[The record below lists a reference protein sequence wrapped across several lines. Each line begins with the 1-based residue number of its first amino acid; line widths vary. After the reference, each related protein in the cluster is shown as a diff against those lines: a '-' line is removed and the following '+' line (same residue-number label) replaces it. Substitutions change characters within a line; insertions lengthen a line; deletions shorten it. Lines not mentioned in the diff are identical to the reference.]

1 MGVLKYGT
9 VRYEGVGVDIQNTV
23 NIPVPIREQ
32 EAPKPEEQPEN
43 QKPQKPVEEI
53 KEEKPKGPSKEELLK
68 KREDAIAMREAELEQ
83 LKGEL
88 AALKEQYIEQGKQ
101 VIVEAKRRADGIVE
115 DAETQASEIR
125 ADAEQNREGVFI
137 KARAEGYEQG
147 KKDGVA
153 MCLREGQ
160 GILDEARDFVESIN
174 EEKAELFV
182 RYENEIYE
190 TVMEIA
196 NKVTLN
202 SMSVKDGTA
211 AKKLIKQAAKDF
223 RNSKL
228 IRITLDE
235 NGATTE
241 FAGDYEFLKELC
253 GSEKVEVEL
262 IADAQPGTV
271 IVENGEEITDA
282 GIMTQLKMIK
292 ELGDGKF
299 RAAAS
304 KKPRKKKAETPKN
317 IEKVIK
323 DNPDTDFEED
333 IDENY
338 ESNIDLPTLEAKLHI
353 SRNSEE

>member
-32 EAPKPEEQPEN
+32 EAPKPEEKEEEQ
-43 QKPQKPVEEI
+43 PVEAA
-53 KEEKPKGPSKEELLK
+53 EEKKPKVPSGPSREELLK
-68 KREDAIAMREAELEQ
+68 EREDAIAARELELEK

-115 DAETQASEIR
+115 DAEQQASEIR
-125 ADAEQNREGVFI
+125 ADAEKNREGVFI
-137 KARAEGYEQG
+137 KARAEGFEQG

-153 MCLREGQ
+153 VCLREGQ
-160 GILDEARDFVESIN
+160 GVLDDAREFVESMN
-174 EEKAELFV
+174 EEKAELFA

-211 AKKLIKQAAKDF
+211 AKKLIKQAARDF
-223 RNSKL
+223 RNSQL

-241 FAGDYEFLKELC
+241 LAGDYEFLRELC

-299 RAAAS
+299 RATAS
-304 KKPRKKKAETPKN
+304 KKPRRKKSEPPKN
-317 IEKVIK
+317 IERVLR
-323 DNPDTDFEED
+323 DNLDADFEED